1 MPPAS
6 PTRFVAHFPN
16 RQVDRIRAPQR
27 LLSRDEQARA
37 AAKALRIVVS
47 RRLHIRDAQGEMKS
61 LHSSPL
67 KAARGGV
74 PQC

>member
-27 LLSRDEQARA
+27 ILSRDEQARSA
-37 AAKALRIVVS
+37 AETLRVVVY
-47 RRLHIRDAQGEMKS
+47 RCLHIRNAQGEMKS
-61 LHSSPL
+61 LHGSPL
-67 KAARGGV
+67 KAAHGGV
-74 PQC
+74 QQC